1 MTEPIAAAAHL
12 DRAKVA
18 AARLWAASA
27 YPYLASALFAS
38 PVVAQDGLDGVRV
51 DEWWRMYVDP
61 AAVEGWTAPEL
72 GRQFVHHV
80 GHLLR
85 DHADRARAMGLRAD
99 ERTRWVDAADAEIND
114 DLPLDRQPPA
124 DPVRPADLG
133 CDEGLFAEEYFRQGE
148 ARGGEGHDCG
158 SGAHGEPEP
167 WEHDPPAGDPQLD
180 RPVGVDREQAELLRR
195 KVAVDALAHGREH
208 GTLPDGLRRWAE
220 QTVGNRVDWRRELA
234 AELRRGVAAVA
245 GAVDY
250 SYARPSRRAA
260 VAGDVILPAMR
271 RPSPEV
277 AVVCD
282 TSASITDE
290 LLGHALAEVDGVLE
304 AVGLRSVR
312 VVVCDATVH
321 AVERIARAGQLAGH
335 LLGGGGTDMTAGLAA
350 AVEQQPRPQVVV
362 VLTDGYTPW
371 PDRAPAGVRVVVALL
386 GEHPGAAPGWATVVQ
401 VPSGVNTAA

>member
-1 MTEPIAAAAHL
+1 VTAPASIPPEL

-38 PVVAQDGLDGVRV
+38 PVVAQDGLGGVRV

-85 DHADRARAMGLRAD
+85 DHADRARSMGLRTE
-99 ERTRWVDAADAEIND
+99 ERSQWVDAADAEIND
-114 DLPLDRQPPA
+114 DLPLDQQPPA

-133 CDEGLFAEEYFRQGE
+133 CEEGLFAEEYFRLGE
-148 ARGGEGHDCG
+148 ARAGEGHDCG

-167 WEHDPPAGDPQLD
+167 WEQDPPAGSDD
-180 RPVGVDREQAELLRR
+180 GVDRDQAELLRR
-195 KVAVDALAHGREH
+195 KVAADALAHEREH
-208 GTLPDGLRRWAE
+208 GTLPEGLRRWAE
-220 QTVGNRVDWRRELA
+220 RLVGSRVDWRRELA

-312 VVVCDATVH
+312 VVVCDAAVH

-335 LLGGGGTDMTAGLAA
+335 LLGGGGTDMAAGLAA
-350 AVEQQPRPQVVV
+350 AVERPPRPQVVV

-386 GEHPGAAPGWATVVQ
+386 GEHPGPAPDWATAVRVAG
-401 VPSGVNTAA
+401 SAATAA